1 MRMLDISQLLMSMIA
16 DFNWPAWFAGKLSAD
31 NLVREE
37 EKYISPPDDSPG
49 FLRLRLHSL

>member
-49 FLRLRLHSL
+49 FL